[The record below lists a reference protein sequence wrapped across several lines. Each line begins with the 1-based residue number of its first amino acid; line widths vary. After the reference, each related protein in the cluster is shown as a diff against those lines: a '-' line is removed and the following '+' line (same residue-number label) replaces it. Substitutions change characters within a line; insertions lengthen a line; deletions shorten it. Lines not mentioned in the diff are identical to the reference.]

1 MLRSI
6 REYLTIFS
14 DQHNHKYKLSNV
26 DGAVYGNILTDKWC
40 NARVT
45 IDDLTYLTSQWLG
58 ISVFYIPTES
68 GEVIVDMENT
78 GITNRIAQ
86 KFFHKPAIS
95 HIHLEGMGSYIF
107 TCIDGKKSVYEIGQL
122 VKEKYGEE
130 AEPLYE
136 RLSVYMNN
144 LKNVGY
150 ITLKA

>member
-1 MLRSI
+1 MRNNKSDNFLDYVFEI
-6 REYLTIFS
+6 KNGLTWT
-14 DQHNHKYKLSNV
+14 
-26 DGAVYGNILTDKWC
+26 TD
-40 NARVT
+40 
-45 IDDLTYLTSQWLG
+45 
-58 ISVFYIPTES
+58 ES

-136 RLSVYMNN
+136 RLSVYMKN